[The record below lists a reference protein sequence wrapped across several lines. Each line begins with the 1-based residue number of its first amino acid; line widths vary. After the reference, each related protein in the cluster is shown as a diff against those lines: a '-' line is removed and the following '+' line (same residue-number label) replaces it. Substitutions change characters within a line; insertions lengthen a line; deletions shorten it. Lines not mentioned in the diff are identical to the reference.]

1 MLKANSSTTRLRWR
15 FGIIAGIFLAIFSLY
30 PQFKLWYVRGAEWQG
45 AYAYNDIDEVAYASY
60 LRALIDGRPRKNDPY
75 TGRDDSAETPQP
87 ESLFS
92 IQFVAPYI
100 VAIPA
105 RLVGMPASWAMTVS
119 GALAAFFAAYLVF
132 LFLGRVTGNSL
143 FAMAGALVV
152 LCGGALAAGEGA
164 FAELY
169 NGWEYGAYP
178 YFPFLRRYLPAI
190 PFPFFFALG
199 ISLWALVGTQANTEK
214 FRKQILWIVLAA
226 ACFFAMVFS
235 YFYIWTSA
243 AAWLGIMGMLWLIV
257 RPENWKADIKNFA
270 LLGSLCA
277 LILACYAWLLSQRG
291 ETMDQVQLL
300 VLTHKPD
307 LFRMPELISYLV
319 LLLLIA
325 AVLFKV
331 IALKDRPT
339 IFAFSFAL
347 VPLLTFNQQVI
358 TGRSLQPIHYQVFI
372 VNYVAAFSLVL
383 ATGLVLKTT
392 FEKYRQMS
400 ALAISIV
407 ALAAIAWGFVEC
419 HYTVRVL
426 DEANLAR
433 DEAMPL
439 ARRLS
444 ELAPNDTPSPD
455 ANRAVVFPVDIL
467 TGDDEPT
474 VAPQAVLW
482 ARHQHVFAGVSWDE
496 NKERYYQTL
505 YYMGYDEKWLD
516 YQLKNGNF
524 VAMIALF
531 GWGRHTDRLTAD
543 SKPLTYGEVNQ
554 EVQKFAAY
562 YKNFDYQKA
571 THPTLSYMVVP
582 NETDVDLTNLDRWYR
597 RDKGEVFGKFTLYKL
612 EIKEEAECGCSQ

>member
-1 MLKANSSTTRLRWR
+1 MLNDKSSTGKLKWRW
-15 FGIIAGIFLAIFSLY
+15 GIVAGIFLAIFSLY
-30 PQFKLWYVRGAEWQG
+30 PQMKMWYVRGADWQG
-45 AYAYNDIDEVAYASY
+45 AYAYNDFDEVAYASY

-75 TGRDDSAETPQP
+75 TGRDDSPETPQP

-105 RLVGMPASWAMTVS
+105 RVFGVSASWAMTIS
-119 GALAAFFAAYLVF
+119 GALAAFFAALTVF
-132 LFLGRVTGNSL
+132 WFLGRLTGNSL
-143 FAMAGALVV
+143 FAMAGAITV
-152 LCGGALAAGEGA
+152 LAGGALAAGEGA

-199 ISLWALVGTQANTEK
+199 ISVWTLVNTEK
-214 FRKQILWIVLAA
+214 FKKQIVWILLAA
-226 ACFFAMVFS
+226 VCFFVMVFS

-243 AAWLGIMGMLWLIV
+243 AAWLGTIGLLWLIF
-257 RPENWKADIKNFA
+257 RPGDWKTDIKNFG
-270 LLGSLCA
+270 LLAVLCA
-277 LILACYAWLLSQRG
+277 LILAAYAWLLSHRA

-300 VLTHKPD
+300 VMTHKPD
-307 LFRMPELISYLV
+307 LLRMPEMISYFV
-319 LLLLIA
+319 LLMLIL
-325 AVLFKV
+325 AVIFKV
-331 IALKDRPT
+331 IKLRDRST

-347 VPLLTFNQQVI
+347 VPLITFNQQVL

-383 ATGLVLKTT
+383 ALGLVFRDT
-392 FEKYRQMS
+392 FEKYRKAS
-400 ALAISIV
+400 AVAISLL
-407 ALAAIAWGFVEC
+407 ALAAIGWGFVEC

-426 DEANLAR
+426 DDANILR

-474 VAPQAVLW
+474 VAPQAILW
-482 ARHQHVFAGVSWDE
+482 ARHQHVFAGVTWDE

-505 YYMGYDEKWLD
+505 YYMSYDEKWLD
-516 YQLKNGNF
+516 YQLKHGNF

-531 GWGRHTDRLTAD
+531 GWGRHTDRLSAD

-554 EVQKFAAY
+554 EVQKFAEY

-571 THPTLSYMVVP
+571 THPTLSYLVMP
-582 NETDVDLTNLDRWYR
+582 KDQEVDLSNLEKWYR
-597 RDKGEVFGKFTLYKL
+597 RDQGEVLGKFTLYKL
-612 EIKEEAECGCSQ
+612 EVKAEEECGCVK